1 MTKFFQLKYVH
12 NLILVLLCT
21 LISSTL
27 SACSD
32 DDDDEQK
39 VESKDFLVGT
49 WKYKF
54 SDDGFVYYTFNEDGS
69 GRVYE
74 NDGGHIDQ
82 DETFTYIHYSKE
94 FRFKYISEDGYIENV
109 SYEKISDTRIIVYDF
124 GDDVENWVKQ

>member
-32 DDDDEQK
+32 DDDEQK

-54 SDDGFVYYTFNEDGS
+54 SDDGFV
-69 GRVYE
+69 
-74 NDGGHIDQ
+74 
-82 DETFTYIHYSKE
+82 
-94 FRFKYISEDGYIENV
+94 
-109 SYEKISDTRIIVYDF
+109 
-124 GDDVENWVKQ
+124 